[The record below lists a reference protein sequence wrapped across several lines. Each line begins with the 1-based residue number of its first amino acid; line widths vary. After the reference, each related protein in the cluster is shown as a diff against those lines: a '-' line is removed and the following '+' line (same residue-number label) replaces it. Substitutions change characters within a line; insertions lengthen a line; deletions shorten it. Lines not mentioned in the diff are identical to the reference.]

1 MNPGAKRRGAYLI
14 RGFSPSRE
22 VTPDFL
28 QAFDVDDGRAPGP
41 VRTQTVTAP
50 QALFLMNSPEV
61 DKACGALASRLQ
73 KESAGDLPS
82 AVELAYRMTLARPPS
97 GTEKTNA
104 LTYLEND
111 AARLKELSWLL
122 FNLDEFI
129 YVR

>member
-1 MNPGAKRRGAYLI
+1 
-14 RGFSPSRE
+14 
-22 VTPDFL
+22 
-28 QAFDVDDGRAPGP
+28 
-41 VRTQTVTAP
+41 
-50 QALFLMNSPEV
+50 MNSPEV